1 MMDIGAVEQRA
12 DGRNQHDV
20 VGANQFPQFQA
31 SVYDE
36 TRRHINV
43 VNGLAGLAATRGSFY
58 CRKSEHGP
66 EKWVPVFRKDDAQT
80 SR

>member
-1 MMDIGAVEQRA
+1 MVDIGTIEQRA

-36 TRRHINV
+36 TR
-43 VNGLAGLAATRGSFY
+43 
-58 CRKSEHGP
+58 
-66 EKWVPVFRKDDAQT
+66 
-80 SR
+80 

>member
-1 MMDIGAVEQRA
+1 MMDIGAVKQRA

-36 TRRHINV
+36 TR
-43 VNGLAGLAATRGSFY
+43 
-58 CRKSEHGP
+58 
-66 EKWVPVFRKDDAQT
+66 
-80 SR
+80 